1 MTTVSEAPHVDRRLL
16 PSLAGL
22 GPMVLLRRL
31 SSHRFLLRQL
41 VRKGVLTTYQGS
53 MMGVVWIVFRP
64 LLTLMIYG
72 FCFGVVFQGR
82 FFLANPWRPLEFAM
96 VLFVGLTIFS
106 VLSEMLSVAPSLV
119 AGNANFVK
127 RVVFPLDLLVP
138 AQLGSA
144 LVQMTMS
151 AVVLLVVRVFL
162 DPPLGWAALSVPIL
176 ILPYLML
183 TLGLAW
189 FLASL
194 GVFVRDLQQ
203 VVPLAITGLM
213 FLSPLFY
220 PVSAVPPSLR
230 STIYLNPL
238 TFIVESAR
246 NALFRNE
253 WPDPIGLLVYFVAGC
268 VRDVAGMGVV
278 REDEKGLRRCPLSTP
293 SARDTWARATRC
305 ISGPA
310 IG

>member
-1 MTTVSEAPHVDRRLL
+1 MTTVSDAPHVDQRLL
-16 PSLAGL
+16 PALAGL
-22 GPMVLLRRL
+22 GPMVLVRRL
-31 SSHRFLLRQL
+31 SSHHFLLRQL
-41 VRKGVLTTYQGS
+41 VRKGVVTTYQGS
-53 MMGVVWIVFRP
+53 MMGVAWIVVRP

-82 FFLANPWRPLEFAM
+82 FFRQTHGGPLEFAM

-106 VLSEMLSVAPSLV
+106 VLSELLSVAPSLV

-138 AQLGSA
+138 AQLGAA

-151 AVVLLVVRVFL
+151 AAVFLVVRAFL

-203 VVPLAITGLM
+203 VVPLVITGLM

-220 PVSAVPPSLR
+220 PVSAVPSFLR
-230 STIYLNPL
+230 PTIYLNPV
-238 TFIVESAR
+238 TFIVENAR

-253 WPDPIGLLVYFVAGC
+253 WPDPIGLLVYFVLAALVMWLGWAWFEKT
-268 VRDVAGMGVV
+268 RKGFADV
-278 REDEKGLRRCPLSTP
+278 L
-293 SARDTWARATRC
+293 
-305 ISGPA
+305 
-310 IG
+310 

>member
-1 MTTVSEAPHVDRRLL
+1 MIWNPPRQHRRVGGDRGTIRDAMTTVSDAPHVGHRLL
-16 PSLAGL
+16 PSLIGL
-22 GPMVLLRRL
+22 GPMVLVRRL

-41 VRKGVLTTYQGS
+41 VRKGVVTTYQGS
-53 MMGVVWIVFRP
+53 MIGVAWIVVRP
-64 LLTLMIYG
+64 LLTLAIYG

-82 FFLANPWRPLEFAM
+82 FFRQTNGGPFEFAM
-96 VLFVGLTIFS
+96 VLFIGLTIFS

-144 LVQMTMS
+144 LAQMTMS
-151 AVVLLVVRVFL
+151 AAVFLAVRVFL
-162 DPPLGWAALSVPIL
+162 DPPLGWAALSVPIVL
-176 ILPYLML
+176 LPYLML
-183 TLGLAW
+183 TLGLSW

-220 PVSAVPPSLR
+220 PVSALPPVLQSLV
-230 STIYLNPL
+230 YLNPL

-253 WPDPIGLLVYFVAGC
+253 WPDPIGLVVYFVFAGFAMWLGWAWFEKTKKGFA
-268 VRDVAGMGVV
+268 DV
-278 REDEKGLRRCPLSTP
+278 L
-293 SARDTWARATRC
+293 
-305 ISGPA
+305 
-310 IG
+310 

>member
-1 MTTVSEAPHVDRRLL
+1 MTTVSQTPQVERRLV
-16 PSLAGL
+16 PSVSGL
-22 GPMVLLRRL
+22 GPLVLMRRL

-41 VRKGVLTTYQGS
+41 VRKSVVTTYQGS
-53 MMGVVWIVFRP
+53 LIGVAWIVVRP
-64 LLTLMIYG
+64 LLTLAIYG

-82 FFLANPWRPLEFAM
+82 FFRQTGGSSLEFAM

-106 VLSEMLSVAPSLV
+106 LLSEMLAAAPSLV

-151 AVVLLVVRVFL
+151 AAVFLAVRVFL

-176 ILPYLML
+176 MLPYVML

-203 VVPLAITGLM
+203 VVPLAITALM
-213 FLSPLFY
+213 FLSPLFF
-220 PVSAVPPSLR
+220 PVSAVPPFLR
-230 STIYLNPL
+230 PVIYLNPL
-238 TFIVESAR
+238 TFVLESAR

-253 WPDPIGLLVYFVAGC
+253 WPDPAGLLVYVVVAAFVMWLGWAWFEKTRKGFA
-268 VRDVAGMGVV
+268 DV
-278 REDEKGLRRCPLSTP
+278 L
-293 SARDTWARATRC
+293 
-305 ISGPA
+305 
-310 IG
+310 

>member
-1 MTTVSEAPHVDRRLL
+1 MTTVSEVPEVDRRPV
-16 PSLAGL
+16 PSLAGV
-22 GPMVLLRRL
+22 GPMVLVRRL

-41 VRKGVLTTYQGS
+41 VRKSVATTYQGS
-53 MMGVVWIVFRP
+53 MMGVAWIVVRP
-64 LLTLMIYG
+64 LLTLAIYG

-82 FFLANPWRPLEFAM
+82 FFRQTAGGSLEFAI

-106 VLSEMLSVAPSLV
+106 MLSEMLSAAPSLV
-119 AGNANFVK
+119 TGNANFVK

-138 AQLGSA
+138 AQLGAA

-151 AVVLLVVRVFL
+151 AAVFLTARVFL

-203 VVPLAITGLM
+203 LVPLAITGLM

-220 PVSAVPPSLR
+220 PVSAVPPVLR
-230 STIYLNPL
+230 PTLYLNPL

-246 NALFRNE
+246 NALFRNQ
-253 WPDPIGLLVYFVAGC
+253 WPNPIGLLVYFVVAAFVMWLGW
-268 VRDVAGMGVV
+268 VWFEKTRKGFADV
-278 REDEKGLRRCPLSTP
+278 L
-293 SARDTWARATRC
+293 
-305 ISGPA
+305 
-310 IG
+310 

>member
-1 MTTVSEAPHVDRRLL
+1 MCADSLTSLPEATTPAHGVL

-22 GPMVLLRRL
+22 GPLALVRRLLR
-31 SSHRFLLRQL
+31 HQFLLRQL
-41 VRKGVLTTYQGS
+41 VRKNVATAYQGS
-53 MMGVVWIVFRP
+53 LVGVSWILLRP
-64 LLTLMIYG
+64 LLTLAIYG

-82 FFLANPWRPLEFAM
+82 FFRQTTGGSLEFAM

-106 VLSEMLSVAPSLV
+106 LLSEMLTVAPSLV

-138 AQLGSA
+138 AQLGAA
-144 LVQMTMS
+144 LVQLTMS
-151 AVVLLVVRVFL
+151 AVVFLAGRAFL
-162 DPPLGWAALSVPIL
+162 DPALGWPALSVPLL
-176 ILPYLML
+176 IVPYLML

-203 VVPLAITGLM
+203 VVPLGITGLM

-220 PVSAVPPSLR
+220 PVSAVPPYLR
-230 STIYLNPL
+230 ATIYLNPV
-238 TFIVESAR
+238 TFIVDSAR

-253 WPDPIGLLVYFVAGC
+253 WPDPIGFLVYFLVAALVMWLGWAWFEKTK
-268 VRDVAGMGVV
+268 RGFADV
-278 REDEKGLRRCPLSTP
+278 L
-293 SARDTWARATRC
+293 
-305 ISGPA
+305 
-310 IG
+310 

>member
-1 MTTVSEAPHVDRRLL
+1 MTTVSEPSAGDRRLV

-22 GPMVLLRRL
+22 GPMVLVGRL
-31 SSHRFLLRQL
+31 SSHHFLLRQL
-41 VRKGVLTTYQGS
+41 VRKSVVTTYQGS
-53 MMGVVWIVFRP
+53 MIGVAWIVVRP
-64 LLTLMIYG
+64 LLTLVIYG

-82 FFLANPWRPLEFAM
+82 FFRQTGGGSLEFAM

-106 VLSEMLSVAPSLV
+106 LLSEMLAVVPSLV

-151 AVVLLVVRVFL
+151 AAVFLGARAFL

-176 ILPYLML
+176 IVPYVML

-203 VVPLAITGLM
+203 VMPLVITGLM

-220 PVSAVPPSLR
+220 PVSAVPPVLR

-238 TFIVESAR
+238 TFILESAR

-253 WPDPIGLLVYFVAGC
+253 WPDPIGLLAYFVLGAFVMWLGWAWFEKTKKGFA
-268 VRDVAGMGVV
+268 DV
-278 REDEKGLRRCPLSTP
+278 L
-293 SARDTWARATRC
+293 
-305 ISGPA
+305 
-310 IG
+310 

>member
-1 MTTVSEAPHVDRRLL
+1 MTTVSEAPQVDRRLV
-16 PSLAGL
+16 PSLADL
-22 GPMVLLRRL
+22 GPMVLVRRL
-31 SSHRFLLRQL
+31 SAHRFLLRQL
-41 VRKGVLTTYQGS
+41 VRKGVATTYQGS
-53 MMGVVWIVFRP
+53 MMGVAWIVVRP
-64 LLTLMIYG
+64 LLTLAIYG

-82 FFLANPWRPLEFAM
+82 FFRQTGGSLEFAM

-106 VLSEMLSVAPSLV
+106 MLSEMLAVAPSLV

-151 AVVLLVVRVFL
+151 AAVFLAVRAFL
-162 DPPLGWAALSVPIL
+162 DPALGWAALSVPIL
-176 ILPYLML
+176 IVPYVML

-203 VVPLAITGLM
+203 VMPLAITGLM

-220 PVSAVPPSLR
+220 PVSAVPPVLR

-238 TFIVESAR
+238 TFILESAR

-253 WPDPIGLLVYFVAGC
+253 WPDPIGLFVYFVVAAFIMWLGWAWFEKTKKGFA
-268 VRDVAGMGVV
+268 DV
-278 REDEKGLRRCPLSTP
+278 L
-293 SARDTWARATRC
+293 
-305 ISGPA
+305 
-310 IG
+310 

>member
-1 MTTVSEAPHVDRRLL
+1 LVALETRRLRNAMTTASEAPGDRRVV
-16 PSLAGL
+16 PSVAGF
-22 GPMVLLRRL
+22 GPMVLVRRF

-41 VRKGVLTTYQGS
+41 VRKSVVTTYQGS
-53 MMGVVWIVFRP
+53 MMGVAWIVVRP
-64 LLTLMIYG
+64 LLTLAIYG

-82 FFLANPWRPLEFAM
+82 FFRQAEGGRLEFAM

-106 VLSEMLSVAPSLV
+106 MLSEMLSAAPSLV
-119 AGNANFVK
+119 VGNANFVK

-151 AVVLLVVRVFL
+151 AAVFLAVRAFL
-162 DPPLGWAALSVPIL
+162 DPPLGWAALSVPVL

-220 PVSAVPPSLR
+220 PVSAMPAALR

-238 TFIVESAR
+238 TFVLESAR

-253 WPDPIGLLVYFVAGC
+253 WPDPIGLLVYFAVAASVMWLGW
-268 VRDVAGMGVV
+268 VWFEKTKKGFSDV
-278 REDEKGLRRCPLSTP
+278 L
-293 SARDTWARATRC
+293 
-305 ISGPA
+305 
-310 IG
+310 

>member
-1 MTTVSEAPHVDRRLL
+1 MTTVPDPAAVDRRLV
-16 PSLAGL
+16 PSLTGL
-22 GPMVLLRRL
+22 GPTVLARRL
-31 SSHRFLLRQL
+31 SSHHFLLRQL
-41 VRKGVLTTYQGS
+41 VRKSVVTTYQGS
-53 MMGVVWIVFRP
+53 MIGVGWIVVRP
-64 LLTLMIYG
+64 LLTLAIYG

-82 FFLANPWRPLEFAM
+82 FFRQAGGGSLEFAM

-106 VLSEMLSVAPSLV
+106 LLSEMLTVAPSLV

-144 LVQMTMS
+144 LVQMAMS
-151 AVVLLVVRVFL
+151 AAVFL
-162 DPPLGWAALSVPIL
+162 AVRAFLAPPLGWAAWSVPIL
-176 ILPYLML
+176 IVPYVML

-194 GVFVRDLQQ
+194 GVFLRDLQQ
-203 VVPLAITGLM
+203 VMPLVITGVM

-220 PVSAVPPSLR
+220 PVSAVPPFLR

-238 TFIVESAR
+238 TFILESTR

-253 WPDPIGLLVYFVAGC
+253 WPDPIGLLVYFVVGAFVMWLGWAWFEKTKKGFA
-268 VRDVAGMGVV
+268 DV
-278 REDEKGLRRCPLSTP
+278 L
-293 SARDTWARATRC
+293 
-305 ISGPA
+305 
-310 IG
+310 

>member
-1 MTTVSEAPHVDRRLL
+1 MLCSPVSAEPLTSLSEAKRHPGGVL

-22 GPMVLLRRL
+22 GPLTLVRRL
-31 SSHRFLLRQL
+31 LGHRYLLRQL
-41 VRKGVLTTYQGS
+41 VRKNVATIYQGS
-53 MMGVVWIVFRP
+53 VVGVAWLLLRP
-64 LLTLMIYG
+64 LLTLAIFG

-82 FFLANPWRPLEFAM
+82 FFRQTHGGPLEFAM

-106 VLSEMLSVAPSLV
+106 ALSEMLAVAPSLV
-119 AGNANFVK
+119 TGNANFVK

-151 AVVLLVVRVFL
+151 AIVFLAVRVFL

-220 PVSAVPPSLR
+220 PVSAVPPVLR

-253 WPDPIGLLVYFVAGC
+253 WPDPIGFLVYFVMAGC
-268 VRDVAGMGVV
+268 VMWLGWAWFEKTKKGFADV
-278 REDEKGLRRCPLSTP
+278 L
-293 SARDTWARATRC
+293 
-305 ISGPA
+305 
-310 IG
+310 

>member
-1 MTTVSEAPHVDRRLL
+1 MTTVSEPSAGDRRLV

-22 GPMVLLRRL
+22 GPMVLVGRL
-31 SSHRFLLRQL
+31 SSHHFLLRQL
-41 VRKGVLTTYQGS
+41 VRKSVVTTYQGS
-53 MMGVVWIVFRP
+53 MIGVAWIVVRP
-64 LLTLMIYG
+64 LLTLVIYG

-82 FFLANPWRPLEFAM
+82 FFRQAGGGGSLEFAM

-106 VLSEMLSVAPSLV
+106 LLSEMLAVAPSLV

-151 AVVLLVVRVFL
+151 AAVFLGVRVFL

-176 ILPYLML
+176 IVPYVML

-203 VVPLAITGLM
+203 VMPLVITGLM

-220 PVSAVPPSLR
+220 PVSAVPPFLR

-238 TFIVESAR
+238 TFILESAR

-253 WPDPIGLLVYFVAGC
+253 WPDPIGLLVYFVLGAFVMWLGWAWFEKTKKGFA
-268 VRDVAGMGVV
+268 DV
-278 REDEKGLRRCPLSTP
+278 L
-293 SARDTWARATRC
+293 
-305 ISGPA
+305 
-310 IG
+310 

>member
-1 MTTVSEAPHVDRRLL
+1 MTTVSEAPEVDRRLV

-22 GPMVLLRRL
+22 GPTVLFRRL

-41 VRKGVLTTYQGS
+41 VRKTVATTYQGS
-53 MMGVVWIVFRP
+53 MMGVAWIVIRP
-64 LLTLMIYG
+64 LLTLAIYG

-82 FFLANPWRPLEFAM
+82 FFRQAGGGGSLEFAM

-106 VLSEMLSVAPSLV
+106 LLSEMLAVAPSLV

-151 AVVLLVVRVFL
+151 AAVFLAVRAFL

-176 ILPYLML
+176 IGPYVML

-203 VVPLAITGLM
+203 VMPLVITGLM

-220 PVSAVPPSLR
+220 PVSAVPPFLR

-238 TFIVESAR
+238 TFVLESAR

-253 WPDPIGLLVYFVAGC
+253 WPDPIGLLVYFVVGVFVMWLGWAWFEKTKKGFA
-268 VRDVAGMGVV
+268 DV
-278 REDEKGLRRCPLSTP
+278 L
-293 SARDTWARATRC
+293 
-305 ISGPA
+305 
-310 IG
+310 

>member
-1 MTTVSEAPHVDRRLL
+1 MTTVSEAPPVDHRLL

-31 SSHRFLLRQL
+31 SSNRFLLRQL
-41 VRKGVLTTYQGS
+41 VRKGVVSSYQGS
-53 MMGVVWIVFRP
+53 MMGVAWIVVRP
-64 LLTLMIYG
+64 LLTLTIYG
-72 FCFGVVFQGR
+72 FCFGVVFKGR
-82 FFLANPWRPLEFAM
+82 FFWQTHGGQLEFAM

-162 DPPLGWAALSVPIL
+162 DPPLGWAAVSVPIL

-230 STIYLNPL
+230 STLYLNPL

-253 WPDPIGLLVYFVAGC
+253 WPDPIGLVVYFVVAALVMWLGWAWFEKTKKGFA
-268 VRDVAGMGVV
+268 DV
-278 REDEKGLRRCPLSTP
+278 L
-293 SARDTWARATRC
+293 
-305 ISGPA
+305 
-310 IG
+310 

>member
-1 MTTVSEAPHVDRRLL
+1 VASV
-16 PSLAGL
+16 
-22 GPMVLLRRL
+22 
-31 SSHRFLLRQL
+31 
-41 VRKGVLTTYQGS
+41 YQGS
-53 MMGVVWIVFRP
+53 VVGVAWILLRP
-64 LLTLMIYG
+64 LLMLAIYG

-82 FFLANPWRPLEFAM
+82 FFRQSHGSPLEFAM
-96 VLFVGLTIFS
+96 VLFVGLTIFT
-106 VLSEMLSVAPSLV
+106 VLAEMLAVAPSLV
-119 AGNANFVK
+119 TGNANFVK
-127 RVVFPLDLLVP
+127 RVVFPLDLLVA
-138 AQLGSA
+138 AQLGA
-144 LVQMTMS
+144 GLVQMTMS
-151 AVVLLVVRVFL
+151 AAVFLAVRVFV

-220 PVSAVPPSLR
+220 PVSAVPPFLQSA
-230 STIYLNPL
+230 IYLNPV

-253 WPDPIGLLVYFVAGC
+253 WPNSIGWLVYFVLAAFVMWLGWAWFEKTKKGFA
-268 VRDVAGMGVV
+268 DV
-278 REDEKGLRRCPLSTP
+278 L
-293 SARDTWARATRC
+293 
-305 ISGPA
+305 
-310 IG
+310 